1 MIAIGNINASKVY
14 LGSEEISKIY
24 LGNTQIWGGSSPT
37 PVPPYDAQVEYLE
50 ANGSQWLS
58 TGITYQNGIR
68 VTCEAQYTGDY
79 NKTQIILAPSA
90 LAGLWVGNVNNKKWG
105 MRTTSGYTYGDSS
118 VKTKVSVE
126 YGSNTRKLYINDVL
140 KDTYS
145 KDTTSTDPIAV
156 LNSYDGTF
164 CSKAKLW
171 WIQITDSNNQLLF
184 DGIPVRAGQVGYLYD
199 RVSGQLFGNS
209 GTGSFVL
216 GNDVTT

>member
-1 MIAIGNINASKVY
+1 M
-14 LGSEEISKIY
+14 
-24 LGNTQIWGGSSPT
+24 
-37 PVPPYDAQVEYLE
+37 
-50 ANGSQWLS
+50 
-58 TGITYQNGIR
+58 
-68 VTCEAQYTGDY
+68 
-79 NKTQIILAPSA
+79 
-90 LAGLWVGNVNNKKWG
+90 
-105 MRTTSGYTYGDSS
+105 
-118 VKTKVSVE
+118 
-126 YGSNTRKLYINDVL
+126 YINDVL